1 MQSSLH
7 TRLQLR
13 LAECLQTWLY
23 TCDSQTTG
31 PRLVMS
37 NLSADKM
44 KSKSTAKIDL
54 TQQQKMDRKVLFICL
69 CVTVFSSLI
78 SISHGGFCSRIQH
91 HYSYQR
97 YCAYRSWWRGCVRY
111 GYLPISVYDVV
122 MGCCTGFEGSD
133 CTTPICMTPC
143 EPGYMCTSPDDCT
156 VDPTLIGTTNAP
168 INTNTA
174 VNETTSAT
182 VEPSSSPSTEP
193 NEIIN

>member
-1 MQSSLH
+1 
-7 TRLQLR
+7 
-13 LAECLQTWLY
+13 
-23 TCDSQTTG
+23 
-31 PRLVMS
+31 
-37 NLSADKM
+37 
-44 KSKSTAKIDL
+44 
-54 TQQQKMDRKVLFICL
+54 MDRKVLFVCL

-156 VDPTLIGTTNAP
+156 VDPTSIGTTNAP

-182 VEPSSSPSTEP
+182 VEPSNSPSTEP
-193 NEIIN
+193 NEIINQLMSLILLNEFGSIAHSSNSNNVKCNSQSLFCFLNTVRK

>member
-1 MQSSLH
+1 
-7 TRLQLR
+7 
-13 LAECLQTWLY
+13 
-23 TCDSQTTG
+23 
-31 PRLVMS
+31 
-37 NLSADKM
+37 
-44 KSKSTAKIDL
+44 
-54 TQQQKMDRKVLFICL
+54 MDRKVLFICL

-168 INTNTA
+168 TNTNTA

-182 VEPSSSPSTEP
+182 VEPSNSPSTDP